1 MSRRARPPR
10 RRAPAPPGARPS
22 RWPGGRR
29 CWRCTWRWCPPF
41 PPTEIAVGALAAAAC
56 AAAAVAAR
64 RDMLS
69 AGADRPSGA
78 ARGPADGRVTPALLM
93 PPLAR
98 LPAQVVSDTARVT
111 LRGASG
117 GRWTPLAVAPGPAAR
132 GAATLLVSASPGS
145 YVGGVDPDRGL
156 LRVHRLAGP
165 TPFERSLRRAGLVD
179 DPDPGGAGAASPRGD
194 GPDEAG
200 PREGGPS

>member
-1 MSRRARPPR
+1 
-10 RRAPAPPGARPS
+10 G
-22 RWPGGRR
+22 
-29 CWRCTWRWCPPF
+29 
-41 PPTEIAVGALAAAAC
+41 
-56 AAAAVAAR
+56 
-64 RDMLS
+64 D
-69 AGADRPSGA
+69 AG
-78 ARGPADGRVTPALLM
+78 GRVTPARLL

-117 GRWTPLAVAPGPAAR
+117 GRWTALAVAPGPAAR

-179 DPDPGGAGAASPRGD
+179 DPGPAGAGAAPPRGD
-194 GPDEAG
+194 GPNKAG
-200 PREGGPS
+200 PRAGGPS